1 MKDEERESFVQE
13 LEILDTGVAVFE
25 KTQVERKRP
34 HDALRGSE
42 ERFRKIFAYSND
54 AIFIIH
60 PERDKIIDVNPRACS
75 KLEYSREELLSM
87 PITAIHPDEMP
98 ELIAFSKSVLEQGEG
113 WTDELSCLTKSG
125 KVLPAEISASVIDID
140 GRSCMIALVRDI
152 TEREQAE
159 KELRKSYDQL
169 NETLQK
175 LKSTQAQLVQ
185 SEKMASLGNLV
196 AGIAHEVNSPIGV
209 ISSAVDINSIG
220 LKKIENIVKDSD
232 IKEDDDLQQT
242 ISILRDNNQ
251 VVATASDRIAEIV
264 KSLKNFAR
272 LDEAKFQQSDI
283 HEGLENTL
291 TLLNHELKEKVT
303 VVRNYS
309 EVPKIFCYPNE
320 LNQVFMKILRNAS
333 QAIENKGTI
342 KIKTVA
348 EKNSVCI
355 QISDTGK
362 GIRAENINKIFD
374 PGFTTKGVGVGTG
387 LALSICYQIVQKHKG
402 EIKVESQLG
411 EGSTFTIVFPMDLEK
426 SIGKDLSLN

>member
-75 KLEYSREELLSM
+75 KLQYSREELLSM

-152 TEREQAE
+152 TERKQAE

-220 LKKIENIVKDSD
+220 LKKIENIVNDSD

-242 ISILRDNNQ
+242 ISILRGNNQ

-283 HEGLENTL
+283 HEGIDNTL

-320 LNQVFMKILRNAS
+320 LNQMFMKILRNAS

-342 KIKTVA
+342 KIKTFA
-348 EKNSVCI
+348 EKNSVYV

-362 GIRAENINKIFD
+362 GISPENMNKIFD

-387 LALSICYQIVQKHKG
+387 LDLSICYQIIQKHKG
-402 EIKVESQLG
+402 EIKVESQLA
-411 EGSTFTIVFPMDLEK
+411 EGSTFTIVLPMDLRK
-426 SIGKDLSLN
+426 SIRNAQI